1 MEKRKV
7 SILGISRLLPSTPGA
22 YLGCLRGLLE
32 LGMVLSMG
40 EGGPKQ
46 ALVDLGRLSNQVLHG
61 FPLGPGLFGQ
71 RLKRR
76 TVAFGL
82 VSQRLGRGLDQA
94 LGELEG
100 PLLKGEGVLYGRPQ
114 GFLRGIK
121 TSWISLSCLSRSIIL
136 SSPLLFRWKTQSSN

>member
-1 MEKRKV
+1 METRKV
-7 SILGISRLLPSTPGA
+7 SIIGISRLLQSTPGA

-76 TVAFGL
+76 AVAFGL
-82 VSQRLGRGLDQA
+82 GPQGLSRGLDQA
-94 LGELEG
+94 SGELEG
-100 PLLKGEGVLYGRPQ
+100 PLLKRKGVLYGRPE
-114 GFLRGIK
+114 GFLRGVK
-121 TSWISLSCLSRSIIL
+121 N
-136 SSPLLFRWKTQSSN
+136 LLD